1 MSHKKSIFSS
11 PREKERYGHKLGEI
25 GVVFPLINA
34 TTQQKMQ
41 AMYLLERQAKFR
53 IESRKGSPTKKS
65 LASVGSC
72 RFTCGCKIANCLTA
86 HFAKASSSLPL
97 LIIAIN
103 TTTNSTPTITTTNQT
118 PEPNYNHHHHF
129 LHHSKSF
136 SLNMMFSKT
145 K

>member
-1 MSHKKSIFSS
+1 MESIFSS
-11 PREKERYGHKLGEI
+11 LREKERYGHKLGEI

-86 HFAKASSSLPL
+86 HFAKASSSPPL
-97 LIIAIN
+97 LMITTNTIANPKPTIN
-103 TTTNSTPTITTTNQT
+103 TTTNPTPTITTTNPT
-118 PEPNYNHHHHF
+118 PKPNYNHHHQ
-129 LHHSKSF
+129 F
-136 SLNMMFSKT
+136 SSS
-145 K
+145 